1 MNWVRGLTWPSWFT
15 PRRRALALLI
25 GSAMGYGL
33 ALAGTVLLLS
43 EQNGRIFDATLY
55 WQAGRSVLDGGSPYG
70 AIAIGTTSKA
80 FFYAPIFAQLWAVFA
95 VLPEPVFT
103 WLWRT
108 FCFGCL
114 VWLAGGW
121 RNAGLWLLFPLTLNE
136 MANPN
141 VTLPAA
147 AATFV
152 ALRGR
157 PWLLPLA
164 GAVKFGPILVLPYI
178 WLRRPEARRPL
189 VYASVATAALCL
201 VSFVIAP
208 QMWFDFVGQM
218 SAQNSVTTD
227 GAGLVAIL
235 PTAGADFA
243 LRIALAAGLVAVAF
257 ALKSDRLAFAATT
270 IAVPAFWVT
279 RLVPLLAL
287 PRLPGRD
294 RAPAEATPARTEVAQ
309 AKPPEAKPPEAKPG
323 EAKPVGA

>member
-1 MNWVRGLTWPSWFT
+1 MNRPNWLSRRSWPGWFT
-15 PRRRALALLI
+15 PRRRELALL
-25 GSAMGYGL
+25 GASATGYGL
-33 ALAGTVLLLS
+33 AFAGIVLLVT
-43 EQNGRIFDATLY
+43 EQGYRIFDATLY

-70 AIAIGTTSKA
+70 AIDIGTTSKA
-80 FFYAPIFAQLWAVFA
+80 FFYAPIFAQLWAVVA

-103 WLWRT
+103 WLWRA

-147 AATFV
+147 VATFV
-152 ALRGR
+152 ALRGHH
-157 PWLLPLA
+157 WLLPLA
-164 GAVKFGPILVLPYI
+164 GLVKFGPLLVVPYV

-189 VYASVATAALCL
+189 VYASAATAVLCL
-201 VSFVIAP
+201 VSFAIAP
-208 QMWFDFVGQM
+208 QTWLEYFGQM
-218 SAQNSVTTD
+218 RAQSAVTTS
-227 GAGLVAIL
+227 AGVGLIAIL

-243 LRIALAAGLVAVAF
+243 LRIGLGAALIVAGVWLR
-257 ALKSDRLAFAATT
+257 SDRLAYVASV
-270 IAVPAFWVT
+270 IVVPAFWLT

-294 RAPAEATPARTEVAQ
+294 PEPGAAPAARTEFQPARTF
-309 AKPPEAKPPEAKPG
+309 EA
-323 EAKPVGA
+323 

>member
-1 MNWVRGLTWPSWFT
+1 MSWPSWLT
-15 PRRRALALLI
+15 PRRRALALTAA
-25 GSAMGYGL
+25 SATGYGL
-33 ALAGTVLLLS
+33 ALAGMVLLLT
-43 EQNGRIFDATLY
+43 EQNSRIFDATLY
-55 WQAGRSVLDGGSPYG
+55 WQAGRSVLDGSSPYG

-80 FFYAPIFAQLWAVFA
+80 FFYAPIFAQLWAALA

-103 WLWRT
+103 WLWRA

-147 AATFV
+147 VATFV
-152 ALRGR
+152 ALRGW

-164 GAVKFGPILVLPYI
+164 GLVKFGPLLVVPYV

-189 VYASVATAALCL
+189 VYAGVATAVLCL

-208 QMWFDFVGQM
+208 QTWFEFVAQM

-227 GAGLVAIL
+227 GAGLIAIL

-243 LRIALAAGLVAVAF
+243 LRIALAGALVAVAI
-257 ALKSDRLAFAATT
+257 ALRSDRLAFVASA
-270 IAVPAFWVT
+270 IAVPAFWLT

-294 RAPAEATPARTEVAQ
+294 RSPADAAAARAELAQATPV
-309 AKPPEAKPPEAKPG
+309 EA
-323 EAKPVGA
+323 